1 MQKWINWSESC
12 LLASLT
18 ESKMDYLIR
27 TLPVC
32 ITHWVK
38 KDYPIRTLSVFITHW
53 VKSMQVRL
61 FSKAARNYLN
71 QKTTCQFRTVAI
83 SSSSSTR
90 CLSSGSKLSKDEWRE
105 KIKYFKAHV
114 VLSFSSHALFYIL
127 YSFTLML
134 EGGLPLADRVFYIF
148 SPFSFF
154 FFFPLHPVL
163 CILSVFGSFFT
174 FFFCID
180 AWCFSI
186 RIILIF
192 YFIWFSCH
200 SPLGSYA

>member
-1 MQKWINWSESC
+1 MHVKVGWCKNGLTDQNLVCWHHSLSQKWITWSEPC
-12 LLASLT
+12 LFASLT
-18 ESKMDYLIR
+18 ESKKDYL
-27 TLPVC
+27 
-32 ITHWVK
+32 
-38 KDYPIRTLSVFITHW
+38 IRTLSVFITHW

-134 EGGLPLADRVFYIF
+134 GGGLPLADRVFYIF

-154 FFFPLHPVL
+154 FFFSFASGALHIICFWV
-163 CILSVFGSFFT
+163 
-174 FFFCID
+174 FFFYFLLLH
-180 AWCFSI
+180 WCLMFLSSYFN
-186 RIILIF
+186 LLF
-192 YFIWFSCH
+192 YMV
-200 SPLGSYA
+200 

>member
-1 MQKWINWSESC
+1 MGAENGKQVLGIWLADANTTTIRNQKCWFSISLLLVPLMSLYVVPKIIHTKAQYTQQIKKLFNARESWMMQKWINWSESC

-71 QKTTCQFRTVAI
+71 QKTTCQWTTVRFKTQITSDELNRNSKYI
-83 SSSSSTR
+83 SPQ
-90 CLSSGSKLSKDEWRE
+90 
-105 KIKYFKAHV
+105 YFLKNN
-114 VLSFSSHALFYIL
+114 
-127 YSFTLML
+127 
-134 EGGLPLADRVFYIF
+134 
-148 SPFSFF
+148 
-154 FFFPLHPVL
+154 
-163 CILSVFGSFFT
+163 
-174 FFFCID
+174 
-180 AWCFSI
+180 
-186 RIILIF
+186 
-192 YFIWFSCH
+192 
-200 SPLGSYA
+200 